1 MTKDSTNHPR
11 VRNSSPAAPIEMPD
25 AGSQEAAKRQSVERQ
40 LTLAEMIMREDREI
54 LRKLADA

>member
-1 MTKDSTNHPR
+1 
-11 VRNSSPAAPIEMPD
+11 MPD